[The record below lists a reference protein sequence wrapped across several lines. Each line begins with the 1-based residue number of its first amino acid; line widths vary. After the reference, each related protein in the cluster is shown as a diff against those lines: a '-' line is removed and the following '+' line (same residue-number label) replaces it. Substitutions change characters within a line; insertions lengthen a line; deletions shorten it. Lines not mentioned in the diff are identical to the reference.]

1 MKTCNDADDDY
12 GRCQILK
19 NIGISKQ
26 DMKKAIHRE
35 LGFTYIMP
43 LLLTAISSVFIIHA
57 IERVM
62 RTKTLLPINLLTLAV
77 VFLFDLMLYLISVQM
92 YEKRCGLADS
102 IPIELQSC

>member
-1 MKTCNDADDDY
+1 M
-12 GRCQILK
+12 
-19 NIGISKQ
+19 
-26 DMKKAIHRE
+26 
-35 LGFTYIMP
+35 GFTYIMP

-92 YEKRCGLADS
+92 YEKRCGLAD
-102 IPIELQSC
+102 EKQR